1 MNKLLLIILLFTV
14 SGCSKENFMA
24 KIHVLNA
31 ENALTKAAS
40 LKEKKTAY
48 DDRVPFYRTACLA
61 FKSAFEADPSVFTI
75 NRIEEA
81 MDSCWRSGDKENE
94 ELFRVFEE
102 QYAKAHPQE
111 YEHGDSGVAMMDM
124 G

>member
-1 MNKLLLIILLFTV
+1 MKKLLLSVLLMIV

-24 KIHVLNA
+24 KIHVFKA

-40 LKEKKTAY
+40 LKEKRAAY
-48 DDRVPFYRTACLA
+48 GDRVPLYKMACLE
-61 FKSAFEADPSVFTI
+61 FKSAFDSDPSVFTI

-81 MDSCWRSGDKENE
+81 MDACWRSGDKDNE
-94 ELFRVFEE
+94 DVFRVFEG
-102 QYAKAHPQE
+102 QYAQAHPQE
-111 YEHGDSGVAMMDM
+111 YEHGDAGVGMMEM